1 MKTHRRPA
9 PRLQQGIV
17 LPVVLIMLLVMTISS
32 IVIVEQIS
40 SQTRMATNTQ
50 VQQVTL
56 QAAEAALKTVS
67 NRLFT
72 GAITSATSAYEADAN
87 GFYFYSPSSYS
98 ASTPLP
104 WNTTTAWTTAQSDT
118 TVCGSLSSQII
129 SSCKYM
135 IEMLPKINTKDKGWC
150 NVFRITALVTGP
162 SNHGQ
167 VMLQTIYL
175 LPISA

>member
-1 MKTHRRPA
+1 MTPHRH
-9 PRLQQGIV
+9 RLMHRAQRGIV
-17 LPVVLIMLLVMTISS
+17 LPVVLIMLLVLTISS
-32 IVIVEQIS
+32 LVIVEQIS
-40 SQTRMATNTQ
+40 SQTRIATNAQ
-50 VQQVTL
+50 VEQTTM
-56 QAAEAALKTVS
+56 QAAETALRTVS

-72 GAITSATSAYEADAN
+72 GAISSAAASYVGNAN

-104 WNTTTAWTTAQSDT
+104 WNSSTSWNTAVSDT
-118 TVCGSLSSQII
+118 TACGAQSSQII

-135 IEMLPKINTKDKGWC
+135 IEMLPRVNVVDKGPC
-150 NVFRITALVTGP
+150 NVFRITVLVTGP

-175 LPISA
+175 LPA

>member
-1 MKTHRRPA
+1 MNTRHRPSQR
-9 PRLQQGIV
+9 RQKGIV

-32 IVIVEQIS
+32 VVIVEQIS

-50 VQQVTL
+50 VQQITL
-56 QAAEAALKTVS
+56 QAAETALRTVS

-72 GAITSATSAYEADAN
+72 GAISSATSTYVADAN
-87 GFYFYSPSSYS
+87 GYYFYSPSSYS
-98 ASTPLP
+98 SSTPLP
-104 WNTTTAWTTAQSDT
+104 WNSTTAWSTAQSDT
-118 TVCGSLSSQII
+118 TACGSLSSQVI

-135 IEMLPKINTKDKGWC
+135 IEMLPQITSPVLGRC
-150 NVFRITALVTGP
+150 NVFRITVQVAGP

-175 LPISA
+175 LPILA